1 MLIRRYQPED
11 LVQIVRLFYETVHTV
26 NRKDYSAEQVRVWAG
41 KKDRLLDRAEFFD
54 RLYTLVAVEGG
65 QIAGYGNI
73 DSTGYLDHLF
83 VHKDYQRKNVAT
95 MLCDELEKQA
105 LLQGTPLVTVH
116 ASITAKPF
124 FEQRGYQVLKQQQ
137 VLVEG
142 IALTNYVMEKQ
153 LMK

>member
-1 MLIRRYQPED
+1 
-11 LVQIVRLFYETVHTV
+11 
-26 NRKDYSAEQVRVWAG
+26 
-41 KKDRLLDRAEFFD
+41 
-54 RLYTLVAVEGG
+54 
-65 QIAGYGNI
+65 
-73 DSTGYLDHLF
+73 
-83 VHKDYQRKNVAT
+83 

-105 LLQGTPLVTVH
+105 LLRGTPLVTVH